1 MPFNPVMSIRNVTKW
16 CLFRPQKH
24 EEPGMSQ
31 TVLKNAPRES
41 PYATFLEKGRNR
53 NKWTFEDLPQARAT
67 AAFSEFQTTLRR
79 WKRFRMYPSVLFC
92 AFVCPVGTI
101 RFKFMDKFAQNACH
115 SNIRK
120 SHVHGMHATATFAN
134 PMCPE

>member
-1 MPFNPVMSIRNVTKW
+1 MFPNGVYSVLKNTV
-16 CLFRPQKH
+16 
-24 EEPGMSQ
+24 EPRMSQ
-31 TVLKNAPRES
+31 TVVPVALRKS
-41 PYATFLEKGRNR
+41 PDIAILEKSRNCT
-53 NKWTFEDLPQARAT
+53 KWTFEDVPQARAT

-79 WKRFRMYPSVLFC
+79 WKRFRMFPSVLFC
-92 AFVCPVGTI
+92 ARVCPVGTI